1 MRVVLAPGCGLPP
14 HRARPFARP
23 APAPTP
29 PPGPVAVV
37 GPLPRETLRPGCLGP
52 LYASAALPPARLLG
66 AAKRAPPRPAAGC
79 AAAAAP
85 PGRRGREGRGR
96 QRARRWTRGG
106 GGLWVGVARCCPPTA
121 LSPPGTQVVVMP
133 RDVARAGSTWPAAA
147 SRAGSTGPPRTPGRG
162 EAARER
168 ACSRPERHRAA
179 QLGAAAAG
187 RPVAAVPETVTSG
200 RTKKRWSAFRSDL
213 SMRWQRACHNPLLAS
228 APRLSSLSLA
238 PVPSSYIGLV

>member
-121 LSPPGTQVVVMP
+121 LPPPGTQVVVMP

-168 ACSRPERHRAA
+168 EVLTHRAA
-179 QLGAAAAG
+179 HRCARELWGGRAAPALPGRPRQLTLSRSRARTRAAA
-187 RPVAAVPETVTSG
+187 
-200 RTKKRWSAFRSDL
+200 
-213 SMRWQRACHNPLLAS
+213 
-228 APRLSSLSLA
+228 
-238 PVPSSYIGLV
+238 